1 MAIYTSNFLSRW
13 HWLKVDDKILLIESM
28 TSQLDKGVEA
38 SKLIQGDSGTH
49 VMAFKGKTW
58 NTSLQSSVLVQ
69 VPQARV
75 LNTSSQLKSYAAP
88 FNSAYRDIF
97 DLLITDLN
105 DIRQFLFNNSKVL
118 QPKNLLTSAQITIDN
133 GINVSLSYNASFSQK
148 FQEIRYISGETAPSL
163 DFIAR
168 TAKNYD
174 CKFYVS
180 NDPTRAYSIFSG
192 SVSVNIS
199 YAKMFLLNF
208 ESDFPIY
215 SPQGYEFSGSFVI
228 PLTDFNLLKTRFEAK
243 DNQIT
248 IANFSILVGT
258 RYLKLGQ
265 ATIEDSIKFSMG
277 NSLNT
282 AEISFKGFARI

>member
-1 MAIYTSNFLSRW
+1 
-13 HWLKVDDKILLIESM
+13 
-28 TSQLDKGVEA
+28 
-38 SKLIQGDSGTH
+38 
-49 VMAFKGKTW
+49 MAFKGKTW
-58 NTSLQSSVLVQ
+58 NTSLQSSVLIE

-97 DLLITDLN
+97 DLLITDLS

-133 GINVSLSYNASFSQK
+133 GINISLAYNASFSQK
-148 FQEIRYISGETAPSL
+148 FQEIRYISIDTAPNL

-199 YAKMFLLNF
+199 YAKMFLLNL

-277 NSLNT
+277 NSLKT

>member
-58 NTSLQSSVLVQ
+58 NTSLQSSVLIE

-97 DLLITDLN
+97 DLLITDLS

-133 GINVSLSYNASFSQK
+133 GINISLAYNASFSQK
-148 FQEIRYISGETAPSL
+148 FQEIRYISIDTAPNL

-199 YAKMFLLNF
+199 YAKMFLLNL

-228 PLTDFNLLKTRFEAK
+228 PLTDFNLLKTRFETK

-277 NSLNT
+277 NSMNT